1 MSEPMYLQGDS
12 VALANNTHSIQEIE
26 CCVCNTPQEIEVDES
41 TSHGDTIW
49 YAEFDCNYC
58 GATQEKEGWY

>member
-12 VALANNTHSIQEIE
+12 IALTKTSTSTQEVQ
-26 CCVCNTPQEIEVDES
+26 CCVCDSTQDVETEES
-41 TSHGDTIW
+41 TSHGETIW
-49 YAEFDCNYC
+49 YAEWDCCYC